1 MSTFDKE
8 LLIKA
13 VKDFDKFTKSQK
25 TLLVL
30 IIEFSEENT
39 ANISIESLSKIS
51 GFSKT
56 IIYKSLKK
64 LEYLNFI
71 TREKIPNE
79 KIGYIKFN
87 PTTFKP
93 VLDFSAKKQQF
104 LPKKVY

>member
-1 MSTFDKE
+1 MSNIDKE

-25 TLLVL
+25 ALLVL
-30 IIEFSEENT
+30 IIEFSEDNT

-56 IIYKSLKK
+56 IIYKSLNK
-64 LEYLNFI
+64 LEHLNFI
-71 TREKIPNE
+71 IRKKLPNE
-79 KIGYIKFN
+79 KVGYIKFN
-87 PTTFKP
+87 PSNFKP